1 MNVLVTGGLGFIGSH
16 TSVELL
22 NKGYEITIVDN
33 LVNSNIKV
41 LKNIQKITGKKPEF
55 KEIDLRDKK
64 ELTKLFECNNFDGII
79 HFAALKSVNESI
91 KKPKLYKENNI
102 GGTKNLLEV
111 ITSKKHRTNLIFSSS
126 CTVYGQSKKLPIDE
140 NCPTNNIESP
150 YGETKIK
157 CEEIILE
164 AVKKYSNLNAI
175 SLRYFNPIGAHESSL
190 IGEFPNGIPENLIP
204 YITQTA
210 IGIRNELTIFGN
222 DYPTRDGTCIRDYIH
237 INDLALAH
245 ISSLNF
251 LSKVKNKKIYDFF
264 NVGTGKGITVLELI
278 NMFEQT
284 NSLKINYKIGNKRKG
299 DITSA
304 YADISKIKTKIG
316 WFSKKSISDALK
328 TAWEWQKR
336 ISNYEN

>member
-22 NKGYEITIVDN
+22 NKGCEITIVDN
-33 LVNSNIKV
+33 LVNSNIQV
-41 LKNIQKITGKKPEF
+41 LKNIQKITRKKPEF

-64 ELTKLFECNNFDGII
+64 ELTKLFERNNFDGII

-91 KKPKLYKENNI
+91 KKPKLYRDNNI

-111 ITSKKHRTNLIFSSS
+111 ITSKKYRTNLIFSSS

-140 NCPTNNIESP
+140 NCPTNHPESP

-164 AVKKYSNLNAI
+164 AVKKSSSLNAI
-175 SLRYFNPIGAHESSL
+175 SLRYFNPIGAHESLL
-190 IGEFPNGIPENLIP
+190 IGELPNGIPENLIP
-204 YITQTA
+204 YLTQTA

-237 INDLALAH
+237 INDLVLAH

-251 LSKVKNKKIYDFF
+251 LSKVKDKKIYDFF

-284 NSLKINYKIGNKRKG
+284 NNLKINYKIGNKRKG

-304 YADISKIKTKIG
+304 YADTSKIKTKIG
-316 WFSKKSISDALK
+316 WFAKKSINDALK

>member
-22 NKGYEITIVDN
+22 NKGYKITIVDN
-33 LVNSNIKV
+33 LVNSNIQV
-41 LKNIQKITGKKPEF
+41 LKNIQKITRKKPEF

-64 ELTKLFECNNFDGII
+64 ELTKLFKHNNFDGII

-91 KKPKLYKENNI
+91 KKPKLYRENNI

-140 NCPTNNIESP
+140 DCPTHDPESP

-157 CEEIILE
+157 CEEIIIDT
-164 AVKKYSNLNAI
+164 VKKSSNLNAI
-175 SLRYFNPIGAHESSL
+175 SLRYFNPIGAHESLL
-190 IGEFPNGIPENLIP
+190 IGELPNGIPENLIP
-204 YITQTA
+204 YLTQTA
-210 IGIRNELTIFGN
+210 IGIRDELTIFGN

-251 LSKVKNKKIYDFF
+251 LSKVKEKKIYDFF

-284 NSLKINYKIGNKRKG
+284 NSLKINYRIGNKRKG

-304 YADISKIKTKIG
+304 YADTSKIKTKIG
-316 WFSKKSISDALK
+316 WFAKKSINNALK